1 MSRHGFEIKTN
12 EQIVLMREA
21 GLITAAALR
30 DVRKAIRPG
39 VTTLELDAIA
49 EAAILKR
56 GAHSNFQLVDG
67 YFHTICASVN
77 DEIVHGIPGG
87 RVLKAGDIVSID
99 CGAEKGEWNGDSAI
113 TVIVPATDG
122 STPSST
128 DIDPTTLAVRQLLSD
143 VTEQSLWVG
152 IAALAK
158 AEHLHE
164 VGAAIEDFVVEQSE
178 LHKQRFGILDQY
190 VGHGIG
196 RSMHEDPPV
205 YNFAVRDKGPKVVP
219 GLCVAI
225 EPMITAGSNKTKV
238 LKDGWTVSSKDGS
251 EASHWEHT
259 VAVHEKGLWVLTA
272 EDGGAE
278 KLKPFGVTP
287 VALA

>member
-1 MSRHGFEIKTN
+1 MSRHGFELKTN
-12 EQIVLMREA
+12 EQIILMREA

-30 DVRKAIRPG
+30 EVRKAIRPG

-49 EAAILKR
+49 EAAIIKR

-67 YFHTICASVN
+67 YFHTICTSVN

-87 RVLKAGDIVSID
+87 RVLKAGDLVSID

-113 TVIVPATDG
+113 SVIVPGADDG
-122 STPSST
+122 E
-128 DIDPTTLAVRQLLSD
+128 PTAAEVAPATLATRRLLSD
-143 VTEQSLWVG
+143 VTEESLWVG

-164 VGAAIEDFVVEQSE
+164 VGAAIEDYVVEQSE
-178 LHKQRFGILDQY
+178 AYKQRFGILDQY

-225 EPMITAGSNKTKV
+225 EPMITAGSNKTKI
-238 LKDGWTVSSKDGS
+238 LKDGWTVSAKDGS
-251 EASHWEHT
+251 DASHWEHT
-259 VAVHEKGLWVLTA
+259 VAVHDKGIWVLTA
-272 EDGGAE
+272 EDGGAARLA
-278 KLKPFGVTP
+278 KYGVTP
-287 VALA
+287 VALG

>member
-1 MSRHGFEIKTN
+1 MGRHGFEIKSN
-12 EQIVLMREA
+12 DQILLMREA

-30 DVRKAIRPG
+30 EVRKAIRPG

-49 EAAILKR
+49 EATIIKR

-67 YFHTICASVN
+67 YFHTICSSVN

-87 RVLKAGDIVSID
+87 RVLEAGDIVSID

-113 TVIVPATDG
+113 TVIVPNEDG
-122 STPSST
+122 SE
-128 DIDPTTLAVRQLLSD
+128 PTQIGAEKYAVRKLLSE

-164 VGAAIEDFVVEQSE
+164 VGAAIEDFIVEQVE
-178 LHKQRFGILDQY
+178 KHGQRFGILDQY

-205 YNFAVRDKGPKVVP
+205 YNFAVRDQGPKVVP

-238 LKDGWTVSSKDGS
+238 LKDGWTVSTKDGS
-251 EASHWEHT
+251 DASHWEHT
-259 VAVHEKGLWVLTA
+259 VAVHDKGIWVLTA
-272 EDGGAE
+272 EDGGAAG
-278 KLKPFGVTP
+278 LAPFGIKP
-287 VALA
+287 VALG

>member
-1 MSRHGFEIKTN
+1 MGRHGFEIKTN

-30 DVRKAIRPG
+30 EVRKAIRPG
-39 VTTLELDAIA
+39 ITTLELDAIA
-49 EAAILKR
+49 EATIVKR

-67 YFHTICASVN
+67 YFHTICTSVN

-87 RVLKAGDIVSID
+87 RVLEAGDIVSID

-113 TVIVPATDG
+113 TVIVPGESNLDAAT
-122 STPSST
+122 
-128 DIDPTTLAVRQLLSD
+128 IAKRQLLSD
-143 VTEQSLWVG
+143 VTETSLWVG

-164 VGAAIEDFVVEQSE
+164 VGAAIEDYVVEQSK
-178 LHKQRFGILDQY
+178 LHNQRFGILDQY

-205 YNFAVRDKGPKVVP
+205 YNFAVRELGPKVVP

-251 EASHWEHT
+251 DASHWEHT
-259 VAVHEKGLWVLTA
+259 VAVHDRGIWVLTA